1 MSAPNLVKCSK
12 CGELMMPHV
21 YAKLVAH
28 TINVRLFPLTNREL
42 NEEDVKYDFTSF
54 FYCYAY
60 DKKMSDGHFLV
71 DFYNNIN

>member
-1 MSAPNLVKCSK
+1 M
-12 CGELMMPHV
+12 

-71 DFYNNIN
+71 DFYNNINKNDFSSVRRNEDV